1 MLDSLAQYNLVIA
14 SVHKSNKHAWKSYR
28 IHQNTDLFLQTL
40 ALQSKVVLSVFANP
54 YSISDLLMTYSF
66 DGLLMAYQNSN
77 EAQFYAAQ
85 LIFGGI
91 GADATLPVSN
101 KHFDEGF
108 GLTTKPSRLKY
119 DFPESLGM
127 DSKLL
132 LEIDSIALD
141 AIEKE
146 ATPGCQ
152 ILAIKDGVVFY
163 NKSYG
168 HHTYKKN
175 KAVENSDIYDL
186 ASLTKIIA
194 SVPALMHLE
203 ENGQMHLDSSLQ
215 HFISLA
221 DTSNKENLT
230 IEKF

>member
-1 MLDSLAQYNLVIA
+1 
-14 SVHKSNKHAWKSYR
+14 
-28 IHQNTDLFLQTL
+28 
-40 ALQSKVVLSVFANP
+40 
-54 YSISDLLMTYSF
+54 
-66 DGLLMAYQNSN
+66 
-77 EAQFYAAQ
+77 
-85 LIFGGI
+85 
-91 GADATLPVSN
+91 
-101 KHFDEGF
+101 
-108 GLTTKPSRLKY
+108 
-119 DFPESLGM
+119 M

-163 NKSYG
+163 NKSFG

-175 KAVENSDIYDL
+175 KAIENSDIYDL

-203 ENGQMHLDSSLQ
+203 ENGQMHLDNSLQ
-215 HFISLA
+215 FY
-221 DTSNKENLT
+221 
-230 IEKF
+230 

>member
-108 GLTTKPSRLKY
+108 GLITNPSRLKY

-127 DSKLL
+127 DS
-132 LEIDSIALD
+132 E
-141 AIEKE
+141 
-146 ATPGCQ
+146 
-152 ILAIKDGVVFY
+152 
-163 NKSYG
+163 
-168 HHTYKKN
+168 
-175 KAVENSDIYDL
+175 
-186 ASLTKIIA
+186 SL
-194 SVPALMHLE
+194 
-203 ENGQMHLDSSLQ
+203 
-215 HFISLA
+215 
-221 DTSNKENLT
+221 
-230 IEKF
+230 